1 MAHPRATK
9 PVLSW
14 VKTNELRAKRAGSK
28 DINCPRLQIHC
39 TARKQVTMRSN
50 KRGGTEYFTS
60 VAIIVLLQL
69 ALILAFISETLGYWA
84 MGIEPGLLILNL
96 FIYF

>member
-1 MAHPRATK
+1 MNYGA
-9 PVLSW
+9 S
-14 VKTNELRAKRAGSK
+14 EAGSK

-50 KRGGTEYFTS
+50 KIGGTEYFTS
-60 VAIIVLLQL
+60 LAIIVLLQL
-69 ALILAFISETLGYWA
+69 ALIVAFICETLGYWA